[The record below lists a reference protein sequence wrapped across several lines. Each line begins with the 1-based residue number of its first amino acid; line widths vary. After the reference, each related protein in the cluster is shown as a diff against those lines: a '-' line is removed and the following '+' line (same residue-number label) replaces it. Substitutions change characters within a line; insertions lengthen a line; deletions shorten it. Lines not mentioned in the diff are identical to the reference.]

1 MAHMIQC
8 VGFYD
13 LGHSSVLSISALVL
27 WGSYLVYI
35 GGSCLNLDSDL
46 KRSFIFLDWLSK
58 SLAGFL
64 IFGTLVESL
73 QD

>member
-1 MAHMIQC
+1 
-8 VGFYD
+8 VSVFYN
-13 LGHSSVLSISALVL
+13 LGHSFVLLISALVL
-27 WGSYLVYI
+27 WGSYLDYI
-35 GGSCLNLDSDL
+35 RGSCLNLDSDL